1 MDMTGRTIGVF
12 DSGVGG
18 ISVLRELL
26 RCLPNERFI
35 YYADSAN
42 APYGVK
48 SLSEVKRLSLDIA
61 NYLILERGVK
71 ALVVACNTATSAAI
85 NVLRQE
91 FSIPIIGMEPALKPA
106 VTMAGGGQVLVMAT
120 PMTIRED
127 KFQGLL
133 SRYGDR
139 AKVISL
145 PCPGLVELIEKGE
158 VTGEKLRTLLAALFS
173 PLELPKIKVV
183 VLGCTHYVFIKTEIA
198 SFFPETVN
206 VIDGNLGTAKQ
217 VRRVLEE
224 QGLLSPVELDPCQE
238 RVEWLTSGSQGEKSL
253 MSRYLGLVK

>member
-1 MDMTGRTIGVF
+1 LDMTGRTIGVF

-48 SLSEVKRLSLDIA
+48 SLSEVKRLSLEIA

-106 VTMAGGGQVLVMAT
+106 VAMAGGGQVLVMAT

-133 SRYGDR
+133 SRYGGR

-158 VTGEKLRTLLAALFS
+158 VTGDRLRSLLAALLS
-173 PLELPKIKVV
+173 PLDLSKIKVV

-198 SFFPETVN
+198 SFFPETAN

-224 QGLLSPVELDPCQE
+224 QGLLSPAELDPRQE
-238 RVEWLTSGSQGEKSL
+238 RVEWLTSGSQREISL
-253 MSRYLGLVK
+253 MIRHLGLIL

>member
-18 ISVLRELL
+18 ISVLKELL

-42 APYGVK
+42 APYGIK
-48 SLSEVKRLSLDIA
+48 SLSEVKRLSLEIA
-61 NYLILERGVK
+61 NFLILDRGVK

-85 NVLRQE
+85 NILRQE
-91 FSIPIIGMEPALKPA
+91 FSIPVIGMEPALKPA
-106 VTMAGGGQVLVMAT
+106 VSLAQEGQVLVMAT

-127 KFQGLL
+127 KFQRLL

-139 AKVISL
+139 HKVISL
-145 PCPGLVELIEKGE
+145 PCPGLVELIEQGE
-158 VTGEKLRTLLAALFS
+158 VSGEKLRALLATLFS
-173 PLELPKIKVV
+173 PLDLTKIEVV
-183 VLGCTHYVFIKTEIA
+183 VLGCTHYVFVKSEIA
-198 SFFPETVN
+198 SFFPENVA

-224 QGLLSPVELDPCQE
+224 QGLLSLKWLDPGQE
-238 RVEWLTSGSQGEKSL
+238 RIEWLTSGSQRELGI
-253 MSRYLGLVK
+253 MQRYLNIN